1 MTTADRWLLP
11 DGVDEV
17 LPERAQVVEYL
28 RRQLL
33 DLYNTWG
40 YDLVIPPMVE
50 FTDSLLSGSG
60 SDLDLMTFRITDQ
73 LSGRMMGIRAD
84 ITPQTARMDAHSLRR
99 EGPSRLCYAGTV
111 LHTRPRG
118 PLQSRT
124 PISLGVE
131 LFGEATLAADIEV
144 IELFLETLS
153 TAGVENVHLDLG
165 HVDIFR
171 GLLADAGLSA
181 DSESELFDLV
191 QRKATRELGQWIEA
205 NISDPQLSGWLNA
218 LPGLT
223 GSVEVLAAA
232 RAKLVG
238 APVPV
243 LAAIAQLEEI
253 VAVISDRNITVYL
266 DLGELPGYHYHT
278 GVVFAAYVQGYGK
291 ALGNGGRYDHVGEA
305 FGRPRPATGFAFNLK
320 SLVSQSGN
328 SYAMAA
334 GIFVPFS
341 DNPELAAQI
350 ARLRSQGNRVV
361 QGFSG
366 QHVDCN
372 EVNCDRLLVEQD
384 GQFVI
389 QKLS

>member
-1 MTTADRWLLP
+1 MTIADRWLLP

-17 LPERAQVVEYL
+17 LPERAQVVEHL

-33 DLYNTWG
+33 DLYNCWG

-118 PLQSRT
+118 PLESRT
-124 PISLGVE
+124 PISIGVE
-131 LFGEATLAADIEV
+131 LFGEATVAADIEV
-144 IELFLETLS
+144 IELLLES
-153 TAGVENVHLDLG
+153 ISSAGVENVHLDLG

-181 DSESELFDLV
+181 DRESELFDLV
-191 QRKATRELGQWIEA
+191 QRKAARELGQWIES
-205 NISDPQLSGWLNA
+205 NISDPQLAGWLNV
-218 LPGLT
+218 LPSLA

-232 RAKLVG
+232 REKLAG
-238 APVPV
+238 APAAV
-243 LAAIAQLEEI
+243 LAAVAQLEEI
-253 VAVISDRNITVYL
+253 VAVIAQRNVTVYL

-305 FGRPRPATGFAFNLK
+305 FGRARPATGFAFDLK
-320 SLVSQSGN
+320 SLVTQGHRHRDSV
-328 SYAMAA
+328 A
-334 GIFVPFS
+334 GIFV
-341 DNPELAAQI
+341 AASTDPKCHKQI
-350 ARLRSQGNRVV
+350 SLLRGQGNRVV
-361 QGFSG
+361 QGFAG
-366 QHVDCN
+366 QTADIN
-372 EVNCDRLLVEQD
+372 EINCDRELVKQGEQY
-384 GQFVI
+384 VI
-389 QKLS
+389 KKLS

>member
-253 VAVISDRNITVYL
+253 VAVIADRNITVYL

-350 ARLRSQGNRVV
+350 ALLRSQGNRVV